1 MLVELV
7 RFVDG
12 RYLQDLDPHIPF
24 ADLIKHCEGPPH
36 MHSIELELNM

>member
-12 RYLQDLDPHIPF
+12 SYLKDLDLHIPL
-24 ADLIKHCEGPPH
+24 ADLIKHCERPPY
-36 MHSIELELNM
+36 MHSIELELKM